1 MKYFRC
7 SGVVTTDRSM
17 NEILFAA
24 KDKEEAQRLF
34 ESYVERFIEIQKLDI
49 EEIAEK
55 DLLPWESPVNE

>member
-7 SGVVTTDRSM
+7 SGVVVTDRSM

-34 ESYVERFIEIQKLDI
+34 ESYVERFIKIYELEI
-49 EEIAEK
+49 EEDLDPDEIA
-55 DLLPWESPVNE
+55 VNE

>member
-7 SGVVTTDRSM
+7 SGVVVTDRSM

-34 ESYVERFIEIQKLDI
+34 ESYVERFIEIQNLDI
-49 EEIAEK
+49 EEVPENE
-55 DLLPWESPVNE
+55 LLPHEYPVNE

>member
-34 ESYVERFIEIQKLDI
+34 ESYVERFMQIYDLEI
-49 EEIAEK
+49 EEDLDPDEIA
-55 DLLPWESPVNE
+55 VNE

>member
-7 SGVVTTDRSM
+7 SGVVVTDRSM

-34 ESYVERFIEIQKLDI
+34 ESYVERFIEIYALEI
-49 EEIAEK
+49 EEDLDPDEIA
-55 DLLPWESPVNE
+55 VNE

>member
-7 SGVVTTDRSM
+7 SGTVVTDRSM

-34 ESYVERFIEIQKLDI
+34 ESYVERFIQI
-49 EEIAEK
+49 EELEIEEDLDPDEIA
-55 DLLPWESPVNE
+55 VNE

>member
-7 SGVVTTDRSM
+7 SGIVTVDRSM

-34 ESYVERFIEIQKLDI
+34 ESYVERFIEIYALEI
-49 EEIAEK
+49 EEDLDPDEIA
-55 DLLPWESPVNE
+55 VNE

>member
-7 SGVVTTDRSM
+7 SGTVTTGRSM

-34 ESYVERFIEIQKLDI
+34 ESYVERFIEIYDLEI
-49 EEIAEK
+49 EEDLDPDEIA
-55 DLLPWESPVNE
+55 VNE

>member
-34 ESYVERFIEIQKLDI
+34 ESYVERFIEIYALEI
-49 EEIAEK
+49 EEDLDPDEIA
-55 DLLPWESPVNE
+55 VNE